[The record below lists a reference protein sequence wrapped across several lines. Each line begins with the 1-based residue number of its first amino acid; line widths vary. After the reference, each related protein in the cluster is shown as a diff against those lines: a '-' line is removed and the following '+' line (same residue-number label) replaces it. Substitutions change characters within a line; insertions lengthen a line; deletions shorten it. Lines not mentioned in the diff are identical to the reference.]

1 MKILSALTI
10 ASLLLAPIVHA
21 DNHRDHK
28 MPMANNERI
37 LDCTKDRPFMHAD
50 LGLSAEQ
57 KQKVQAIHEEAQK
70 KHQALRQETHAKV
83 LSVLTPE
90 QGKKLEALHSKKMER
105 RADKME
111 KKAEQMEKR
120 SEKIKDRAEKMQPPT
135 TAPTSAQ

>member
-1 MKILSALTI
+1 
-10 ASLLLAPIVHA
+10 
-21 DNHRDHK
+21 
-28 MPMANNERI
+28 
-37 LDCTKDRPFMHAD
+37 MHAD

-90 QGKKLEALHSKKMER
+90 QGKNLEALHSKKMER

-111 KKAEQMEKR
+111 KKAELMEKR
-120 SEKIKDRAEKMQPPT
+120 SEKMKDRAEKMRTPA
-135 TAPTSAQ
+135 TAPSAL

>member
-1 MKILSALTI
+1 MKILPALTI
-10 ASLLLAPIVHA
+10 ASLLLVPIAHA

-28 MPMANNERI
+28 MPMVNNERM
-37 LDCTKDRPFMHAD
+37 LDCTQDKPFMQAD

-120 SEKIKDRAEKMQPPT
+120 SEKIKQRAEKMQTPT

>member
-1 MKILSALTI
+1 MKILPALTI
-10 ASLLLAPIVHA
+10 ASLLLVPIAHA

-28 MPMANNERI
+28 MPMVNNERM
-37 LDCTKDRPFMHAD
+37 LDCTQDKPFMQAD